1 MFRQSWIRGTPE
13 EATRGEKNVL
23 LAGMLYGWRAQLWA
37 RGFLGR
43 RGFAGQGKCTADPPC
58 FAGYSSVW
66 PDWQD
71 STSRFSD
78 HECCVAT
85 ELDRWRTSRP
95 CSSVAFRSV
104 AWVAA
109 LRAKRDRGLDG
120 ARVAEHGLAP
130 FWPPVVAG
138 NSVVAVV
145 EAGGSFVAPMPDATP
160 HRQPCKPA
168 SAIGPHAGR
177 RRWLLVVTLA
187 VAVFSVYANTLNA
200 PFIFDDIPGIL
211 RNPSIRDLGDLG
223 AVLMPEPLGGSGID
237 GRPVANLT
245 LALNYAVGGEEVF
258 GYHLFNI
265 ALHVASALMLFALA
279 LRTLALPKVSAALAA
294 WPTARSGRE
303 TTIAAGIAGLWG
315 LHPLVTEPVVCSIH
329 RTDGLAGLLF
339 LCCLYGLVR
348 RIAEPGGLKWSAVCW
363 TSCALG
369 MASKETMA
377 AAPLLALLFDRA
389 FGAATFAE
397 AWRCRWRLYL
407 ALASTW
413 VVLAAAM
420 ALSAQRGGSAG
431 FGLGMGS
438 WEYLLTQCW
447 AIVHYL
453 RLALWPHPL
462 IIDYGE
468 GLITDPLVVWPQGL
482 LLVVLALATVWALWR
497 RPMAGFLGAWFFGLL
512 APSSSIV
519 PLVTQTIAERR
530 MYLPLVP
537 LVVVAVVAVARFLPR
552 RAPAVLLAVAAAL
565 GTATLVRNRDFRTEE
580 RIWAAAA
587 AHRPENY
594 RAHYSLGQICDKGDR
609 LEESVAHYQDALRLK
624 PDHVRS
630 HYNLAAVLATLGR
643 LEEARVH
650 YEAALRTDPK
660 FTDAVVGLG
669 TTLMRLGRVREARER
684 FVRALTLEPGLAKNA
699 FNLGQACF
707 QLGELEEAIRYYR
720 AAVRRDRGFVEAYE
734 RLGGALASAGR
745 LEEAAGAYREAVALD
760 ADRTRSWSNL
770 GVVLFQ
776 LGRVG
781 DAVSAFEA
789 ALRTKPGDATIERYL
804 AMARGEAGR

>member
-1 MFRQSWIRGTPE
+1 MIGPQAGRSRWFL
-13 EATRGEKNVL
+13 AVVL
-23 LAGMLYGWRAQLWA
+23 
-37 RGFLGR
+37 
-43 RGFAGQGKCTADPPC
+43 
-58 FAGYSSVW
+58 
-66 PDWQD
+66 
-71 STSRFSD
+71 
-78 HECCVAT
+78 
-85 ELDRWRTSRP
+85 
-95 CSSVAFRSV
+95 
-104 AWVAA
+104 
-109 LRAKRDRGLDG
+109 
-120 ARVAEHGLAP
+120 
-130 FWPPVVAG
+130 
-138 NSVVAVV
+138 VVAVF
-145 EAGGSFVAPMPDATP
+145 A
-160 HRQPCKPA
+160 
-168 SAIGPHAGR
+168 
-177 RRWLLVVTLA
+177 
-187 VAVFSVYANTLNA
+187 VYANTLHA

-211 RNPSIRDLGDLG
+211 RNPSIRDLGEFG

-245 LALNYAVGGEEVF
+245 LALNYAIGGEEVS

-265 ALHVASALMLFALA
+265 ALHAVSTLVLFALA

-294 WPTARSGRE
+294 WPAVRGGRA
-303 TTIAAGIAGLWG
+303 TTIAAGISGLWG

-329 RTDGLAGLLF
+329 RTDGLAGLFF
-339 LCCLYGLVR
+339 LCCLYALVR
-348 RIAEPGGLKWSAVCW
+348 RIAGPGRLKWSALCW
-363 TSCALG
+363 STCVLG

-377 AAPLLALLFDRA
+377 AAPVLALLFDRA
-389 FGAATFAE
+389 FGGWTFRE
-397 AWRCRWRLYL
+397 VWRRRGGLYL

-468 GLITDPLVVWPQGL
+468 GLITNPLVVWPQGL
-482 LLVVLALATVWALWR
+482 LLVVLVLATLWALWR

-537 LVVVAVVAVARFLPR
+537 LVVAAVVAVARFLPR
-552 RAPAVLLAVAAAL
+552 WAPGVLAAIAAAL
-565 GTATLVRNRDFRTEE
+565 GTATFVRNCDFRTEE
-580 RIWAAAA
+580 RIWAVAA
-587 AHRPENY
+587 AHCPENY

-609 LEESVAHYQDALRLK
+609 LEESVAHYQEALRLK
-624 PDHVRS
+624 PDHARS

-643 LEEARVH
+643 LEEAQAH
-650 YEAALRTDPK
+650 YEATLRSDPK

-684 FVRALTLEPGLAKNA
+684 FVSALALEPDLAKNA

-707 QLGELEEAIRYYR
+707 QLGELDEAIRYYR

-734 RLGGALASAGR
+734 RLGGALASGGR

-760 ADRTRSWSNL
+760 AGRTRSWSNL
-770 GVVLFQ
+770 GVVLYQ
-776 LGRVG
+776 LGRAG
-781 DAVSAFEA
+781 DSVAAFES
-789 ALRTKPGDATIERYL
+789 ALRTKPGDPMIERYL
-804 AMARGEAGR
+804 AMARSAVEQ